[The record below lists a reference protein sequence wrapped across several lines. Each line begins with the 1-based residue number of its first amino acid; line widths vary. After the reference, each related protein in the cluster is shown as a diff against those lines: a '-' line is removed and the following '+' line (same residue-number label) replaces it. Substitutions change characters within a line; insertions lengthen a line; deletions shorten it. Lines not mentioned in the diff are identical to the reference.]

1 MPYVREH
8 NILLSLFL
16 GTFALVF
23 SAFINDIFEFIVGC
37 FYSPPSPCMCA
48 NMCVLVGRAVN
59 QGVMCYTP
67 ANQNSIFIALQ
78 NMTTCSCLQ
87 ILVPL
92 LSFLRNLSKI
102 SKTYKETSFECYLFL
117 TWDLAWPLS
126 TWRWFQTGHI
136 GPIPLQSWAC
146 WLSVLMLNIFYFCI
160 LPTSTCETNNLP
172 GLEASHS
179 SFSVLGLCYREWSCN
194 FWKLLQLLESN
205 IIITFKILYTDSY
218 VVVVVVN

>member
-102 SKTYKETSFECYLFL
+102 SKTYKE
-117 TWDLAWPLS
+117 
-126 TWRWFQTGHI
+126 
-136 GPIPLQSWAC
+136 C
-146 WLSVLMLNIFYFCI
+146 WLSVLMLNMFYFCI
-160 LPTSTCETNNLP
+160 LPTSTCETNSLP

-205 IIITFKILYTDSY
+205 IIKTFKILYTDSY